1 MTSNMR
7 ILTIL
12 LFLLLALGNIIMPIR
27 GISLNLLKKYESHR
41 ENQKLAQRKADHKR
55 QQEYQQR
62 YQQWEREKTRTKNV
76 IGITLIVAN
85 TVSFGS
91 TYLLFKGGM
100 ALPCALSAMVTI
112 KIVDVVAKAY
122 PYDIPKE
129 NNTMAKACVNLIFS
143 GAAFCFN
150 SRSMELVGGVSLF
163 FMQLMAL

>member
-1 MTSNMR
+1 
-7 ILTIL
+7 
-12 LFLLLALGNIIMPIR
+12 MPIR

-41 ENQKLAQRKADHKR
+41 ENQKLAQRKADLKR

-91 TYLLFKGGM
+91 MCLLFKGGM
-100 ALPCALSAMVTI
+100 ARPCVLSAMVTI

-122 PYDIPKE
+122 PYDIPKD
-129 NNTMAKACVNLIFS
+129 NTMSKACVNFIFS

-163 FMQLMAL
+163 FMQLMAF

>member
-55 QQEYQQR
+55 QQR

-100 ALPCALSAMVTI
+100 ALPCAL
-112 KIVDVVAKAY
+112 
-122 PYDIPKE
+122 
-129 NNTMAKACVNLIFS
+129 
-143 GAAFCFN
+143 
-150 SRSMELVGGVSLF
+150 
-163 FMQLMAL
+163 